1 MQQLVMSRSPKS
13 NGVQQRA
20 IVAVEAVKAKTIW
33 HYQPGAKET
42 FYKITCSMP
51 NLVTTAR
58 STLLLPRFHD
68 WLGGMT
74 AG

>member
-1 MQQLVMSRSPKS
+1 MQQQVMSRAPKS
-13 NGVQQRA
+13 GGAQQRA
-20 IVAVEAVKAKTIW
+20 IVGVEAVKGKTIW

-58 STLLLPRFHD
+58 SVISMP
-68 WLGGMT
+68 
-74 AG
+74 A